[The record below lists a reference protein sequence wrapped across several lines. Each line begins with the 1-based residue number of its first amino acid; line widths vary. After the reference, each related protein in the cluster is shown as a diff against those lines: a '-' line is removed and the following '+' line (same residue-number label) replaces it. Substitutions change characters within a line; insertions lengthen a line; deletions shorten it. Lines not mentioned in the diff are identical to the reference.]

1 MERVRLTRGSDGGRV
16 KPIRPPAGSLTILDD
31 PSQAGPADDPD
42 AADPQVPVQMTQLL
56 VDDAFVDDLLE
67 RLRTASER
75 ILVQFMTFEGDEAGW
90 TVADALIDAAE
101 QGMDT
106 RVLIDAYTDHF
117 VSDTWY
123 KDQSVADEVEST
135 RQMIEAM
142 REAGIQVKR
151 TRPFGAANWLLF
163 ARNHRKIV
171 VIDDTTYL
179 GGTNIS
185 DHNFAWHDFMARFD
199 HPGLARDCQDV
210 FDRTWQGKHV
220 GRAYRS
226 GLVTGKPLEHA
237 FHDLIT
243 EAEEEVIISSPYAA
257 DLQLV
262 RLLSDL
268 DPGVRRVFMTLEENN
283 IAGVDAV
290 TPYVHEKLVQ
300 ADVEVRYYPDF
311 SHAKFLLVDG
321 EAALIGSSNFNLD
334 SFRVKDEIGL
344 VLRDEGSVQ
353 RLRDQ
358 LYVERAGGLITE
370 HGGLGT
376 VAKAR
381 SALATHLYH
390 AAVLAYERL
399 AVPRADV
406 LDE

>member
-1 MERVRLTRGSDGGRV
+1 
-16 KPIRPPAGSLTILDD
+16 
-31 PSQAGPADDPD
+31 
-42 AADPQVPVQMTQLL
+42 MTQVL
-56 VDDAFVDDLLE
+56 VDDEFVEDLLQRLETAKE
-67 RLRTASER
+67 RV
-75 ILVQFMTFEGDEAGW
+75 LVQFMTFEGDQAGW

-135 RQMIEAM
+135 REMIEAM
-142 REAGIQVKR
+142 GQAGVQVKR
-151 TRPFGAANWLLF
+151 TRPFGTANWLLF

-171 VIDDTTYL
+171 VIDGTSYL

-185 DHNFAWHDFMARFD
+185 DHNFAWHDFMVRFD
-199 HPGLARDCQDV
+199 HPGLARDCADV
-210 FDRTWQGKHV
+210 FDHTWHGQEV
-220 GRAYRS
+220 DRS
-226 GLVTGKPLEHA
+226 YPTGLVTGRSLETA
-237 FHDLIT
+237 FHDLVQ
-243 EAEEEVIISSPYAA
+243 EANQEVILSSPYAA

-262 RLLSDL
+262 RLLSEL
-268 DPGVRRVFMTLEENN
+268 DPSVRRVFMTLEENN

-321 EAALIGSSNFNLD
+321 KAAIVGSSNFNLD

-344 VLRDEGSVQ
+344 VLRHEPSVK
-353 RLRDQ
+353 RLRDR
-358 LYVERAGGLITE
+358 LYVERAGQLTTE
-370 HGGLGT
+370 HGGLGPM
-376 VAKAR
+376 AKAR
-381 SALATHLYH
+381 SALATLLYH
-390 AAVLAYERL
+390 GAVLAYERL
-399 AVPRADV
+399 VVPRADV